1 MAELARGT
9 VNDRP
14 WGRSL
19 GALALRGLTGQV
31 NVTADGKVYQIG
43 FHGGG
48 VCGAHSPLASDSA
61 VRIALTGSLVSSTQV
76 ADIVRRQ
83 QAVPQRDEIDLISEL
98 THLQPDQAMRLRRR
112 AIAQRAARTFSLDR
126 AEFVVEDHITVRFVP
141 GSELDIRAVIYLGAR
156 QFISEG
162 RLNGDLGQLGAWFQL
177 KPELAED
184 LPQFGFGEAEQ
195 PILEALERGAGLAE
209 LETPGREQRMVRAVV
224 YALVSCGQCNTEA
237 SPRAPV
243 KKAPVAPPPRPKSE
257 TLNAPT
263 FRRADTE
270 VDPPTTLRRKEP
282 TGQTILR
289 RKPSQTMV
297 TNEVQLLIK
306 QRMAILDSG
315 GDHYAV
321 LGVPREATPAQIQ
334 KAYFSL
340 ARNLHPDR
348 LTALGMVDE
357 NRQAQRVF
365 AQVNTAFGVLGND
378 AKRAA
383 YLDILDRGGEQAVRE
398 EQLAAETMAEKIL
411 GAEEAFRKG
420 EAALRR
426 DQIPQAIKELEL
438 AVSLSPDEADF
449 QALLAWAKFCAS
461 PDKSVVAQA
470 TRRAL
475 TSAIER
481 SPNAVTA
488 RFYLGRVERMLGKD
502 KEALR
507 LFEEVLEVAPGH
519 AEATAEI
526 RVLQSRL
533 GGNDKGGGGL
543 FGRLKR

>member
-19 GALALRGLTGQV
+19 GALAIRGLTGQV
-31 NVTADGKVYQIG
+31 NVHADGKVFQIG

-76 ADIVRRQ
+76 NDIVRRQ
-83 QAVPQRDEIDLISEL
+83 KAEPERDEIDLISEL

-141 GSELDIRAVIYLGAR
+141 GSELDIRAIIYLGAR

-177 KPELAED
+177 KPELNEY

-195 PILEALERGAGLAE
+195 PVLEQLVAGAGLAE
-209 LETPGREQRMVRAVV
+209 LETGDREQRMVRAMV
-224 YALVSCGQCNTEA
+224 YALISCGQCTTEPGA
-237 SPRAPV
+237 RSPV
-243 KKAPVAPPPRPKSE
+243 KKVTIPPRPRPKSDSL
-257 TLNAPT
+257 TAPT
-263 FRRADTE
+263 NRRSDTE
-270 VDPPTTLRRKEP
+270 ADPPTERRKSTTVP
-282 TGQTILR
+282 TILR
-289 RKPSQTMV
+289 RKQTPTMV

-306 QRMAILDSG
+306 QRMSVLESG

-321 LGVPREATPAQIQ
+321 LGLPREATPAQIQ
-334 KAYFSL
+334 KAYFAL
-340 ARNLHPDR
+340 ARQLHPDR
-348 LTALGMVDE
+348 LMSLGIVDE
-357 NRQAQRVF
+357 DRQAQRVF

-378 AKRAA
+378 AKREA
-383 YLDILDRGGEQAVRE
+383 YLDILDRGGEQAVRD
-398 EQLAAETMAEKIL
+398 EQSAAENMAQRIL
-411 GAEEAFRKG
+411 DAEDAFRKG

-426 DQIPQAIKELEL
+426 DQIPQAIKELEH
-438 AVSLSPDEADF
+438 AVALSPDEADF
-449 QALLAWAKFCAS
+449 QALLAWAKFCAA
-461 PDKSVVAQA
+461 PDKNQVAPA
-470 TRRAL
+470 TRRSLGA
-475 TSAIER
+475 AIER

-507 LFEEVLEVAPGH
+507 LFEEVLEMAPGH

-533 GGNDKGGGGL
+533 GGDKGGGGL

>member
-19 GALALRGLTGQV
+19 GALAIRGLTGQV
-31 NVTADGKVYQIG
+31 NVIADGKVYQIG

-83 QAVPQRDEIDLISEL
+83 QAAPQRDEIDLIAEL

-126 AEFVVEDHITVRFVP
+126 AEFVIEDHITVRFVP
-141 GSELDIRAVIYLGAR
+141 GSELDIRAIIYLGAR

-177 KPELAED
+177 KPELTEY
-184 LPQFGFGEAEQ
+184 LSQFGFGEAEQ
-195 PILEALERGAGLAE
+195 PVLEQLVGGAGLAE
-209 LETPGREQRMVRAVV
+209 LETPDREQRMVRAVV
-224 YALVSCGQCNTEA
+224 YALVSCGQCNTEPGA
-237 SPRAPV
+237 RSPV
-243 KKAPVAPPPRPKSE
+243 KKATVAPPPRPRSD
-257 TLNAPT
+257 TLDQPT
-263 FRRADTE
+263 YRRSDTE
-270 VDPPTTLRRKEP
+270 ADPPTERRKTP
-282 TGQTILR
+282 TSAPTAR
-289 RKPSQTMV
+289 RKQTPTMV
-297 TNEVQLLIK
+297 TTEVELLIK
-306 QRMAILDSG
+306 QRLAILDSG

-321 LGVPREATPAQIQ
+321 LGIPREATPSQIQ
-334 KAYFSL
+334 KAYYGL
-340 ARNLHPDR
+340 ARQLHPDR
-348 LTALGMVDE
+348 LTALGIVDE
-357 NRQAQRVF
+357 TRLAQRVF

-378 AKRAA
+378 AKREA
-383 YLDILDRGGEQAVRE
+383 YLDILDRGGEKAVRE
-398 EQLAAETMAEKIL
+398 EQFAAENLAQKIL
-411 GAEEAFRKG
+411 DAEEAFRKG

-438 AVSLSPDEADF
+438 AASLNPDEADF
-449 QALLAWAKFCAS
+449 QALLAWAKFCAA
-461 PDKSVVAQA
+461 PDKNQVAQL

-475 TSAIER
+475 TGAIEH

-507 LFEEVLEVAPGH
+507 MFEEVLEMAPGH
-519 AEATAEI
+519 AEATAEV

-533 GGNDKGGGGL
+533 GGDKGGGGL